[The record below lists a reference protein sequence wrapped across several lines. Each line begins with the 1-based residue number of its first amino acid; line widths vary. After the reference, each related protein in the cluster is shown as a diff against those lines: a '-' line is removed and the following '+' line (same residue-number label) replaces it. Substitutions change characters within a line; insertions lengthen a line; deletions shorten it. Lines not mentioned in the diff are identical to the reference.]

1 MKPQRLDKYI
11 ATQGALTRSAATSQI
26 RRGNVT
32 VNGTVLRDPS
42 AKVNPE
48 TDAVSLCGNALTFS
62 EHLYLIL
69 NKPAGILC
77 VSRDPNAETVLDL
90 VPQEL
95 RRAGMFPA
103 GRLDKDTTGLVILT
117 DDGDY
122 GHRLTSPKHQVE
134 KVYYARVDAPVFP
147 GVIAAFEKGTHLP
160 DGTPCAP
167 AKLHII
173 EDGAEPLCEVTVT
186 EGKYHQIKRMF
197 GTHDLGVNTLHRHSI
212 GALTLPDD
220 LAEGEV
226 RVLSDSEK
234 DAVFMEK
241 TPKTPNLL

>member
-1 MKPQRLDKYI
+1 MKPQRLDKFVS
-11 ATQGALTRSAATSQI
+11 TQGALTRSAATSHI

-32 VNGTVLRDPS
+32 VNGEICRDPS
-42 AKVNPE
+42 AKLDPE
-48 TDAVSLCGNALTFS
+48 TDVVTLGGTPLTFAA
-62 EHLYLIL
+62 HLYLML

-90 VPQEL
+90 VPQNL

-117 DDGDY
+117 DDGDF
-122 GHRLTSPKHQVE
+122 GHRLTSPKHLVE
-134 KVYYARVDAPVFP
+134 KVYYARVDAPVFD
-147 GVIAAFEKGTHLP
+147 GVVKAFEKGTHLP

-167 AKLHII
+167 AKLRVI

-197 GTHDLGVNTLHRHSI
+197 GTHDLGVNALHRHSI
-212 GALTLPDD
+212 GALVLPDD

-226 RVLSDSEK
+226 RVLSEDEKNAVFSEK
-234 DAVFMEK
+234 SPENAD
-241 TPKTPNLL
+241 LL

>member
-1 MKPQRLDKYI
+1 MKPQRLDKFVS
-11 ATQGALTRSAATSQI
+11 TQGALTRSAATSQI

-48 TDAVSLCGNALTFS
+48 TDVVTLGGNPLAFA
-62 EHLYLIL
+62 EHMYLIM

-90 VPQEL
+90 VPQSL

-117 DDGDY
+117 DDGDF
-122 GHRLTSPKHQVE
+122 GHRLTSPKHLVE
-134 KVYYARVDAPVFP
+134 KVYYARVDAPVFD
-147 GVIAAFEKGTHLP
+147 GVIKAFEKGTHLP

-167 AKLHII
+167 AKLRVI

-197 GTHDLGVNTLHRHSI
+197 GTHDLGVNALHRHSI

>member
-1 MKPQRLDKYI
+1 MKPQRLDKFI

-32 VNGTVLRDPS
+32 VNGAVCRDPS
-42 AKVNPE
+42 AKLNPE
-48 TDAVSLCGNALTFS
+48 TDAVTLGGNPLAFA
-62 EHLYLIL
+62 EHLYLMM

-90 VPQEL
+90 VPPAL

-117 DDGDY
+117 DDGDF
-122 GHRLTSPKHQVE
+122 GHRLTSPKHLVE
-134 KVYYARVDAPVFP
+134 KVYYARVDAPVFD
-147 GVIAAFEKGTHLP
+147 GVIKAFEKGTHLP

-167 AKLHII
+167 AKLRII

-212 GALTLPDD
+212 GALALPDD

-226 RVLSDSEK
+226 RVLSEEEKNAVFSEK
-234 DAVFMEK
+234 SPENAD
-241 TPKTPNLL
+241 LL

>member
-1 MKPQRLDKYI
+1 MKPQRLDKFVS
-11 ATQGALTRSAATSQI
+11 TQGALTRSAATSHI

-32 VNGTVLRDPS
+32 VNGAVCRDPS
-42 AKVNPE
+42 AKIDPE
-48 TDAVSLCGNALTFS
+48 TAVVTLGGDPLAFA
-62 EHLYLIL
+62 EHLYLMM

-90 VPQEL
+90 VPQNL

-117 DDGDY
+117 DDGDF
-122 GHRLTSPKHQVE
+122 GHRLTSPKHLVE
-134 KVYYARVDAPVFP
+134 KVYYARVDAPVFD
-147 GVIAAFEKGTHLP
+147 GVIKAFEKGTHLP

-167 AKLHII
+167 AKLRVV

-197 GTHDLGVNTLHRHSI
+197 GTHDLGVNALHRHSI

-226 RVLSDSEK
+226 RVLSEDEKNAVFSEK
-234 DAVFMEK
+234 SPENAD
-241 TPKTPNLL
+241 LL